1 MKSRKWVLISLIV
14 FLIAVVG
21 IQLSWKFFS
30 INDRLLTLLLG
41 EIKPNIQGNVS
52 IEKLE
57 VRLGTIH
64 LKGIEIAWKN
74 QPYIVDVKD
83 LRLGFNLFNLLK
95 YNFNPLRFI
104 SDIAVDHP
112 RFVFKYSP
120 HAPVPAQKGKSIS
133 TDSLAKDM
141 MPSKYRQR
149 LIDFKFVGR
158 IVLTQGEVGV
168 QDSSGKTHEIIQNLD
183 GWINT
188 ENLSKAI
195 VRMNGRFLV
204 AKRDNLGVNGQIN
217 VKMGILDSLRL
228 NIINSDLT
236 KAFPENAVS
245 QFQIKRGEMSGRLLL
260 TEKNLESPQ
269 KLNLSGNIWLKNVD
283 VNFLNNKIPIR
294 NLSYKIRIRHWNA
307 QFVEATQD
315 IFGKEVRI
323 AGTIKNI
330 LNPVLDLSLT
340 SNGLNIRRI
349 LKAAVPGWK
358 GRLTGL
364 VKPAVKVVGSAYN
377 PQVTGELST
386 SGVVFNDFPIHRA
399 KILFSWKKSEFS
411 LKRAILKSHDLL
423 ASFSGSLTQPG
434 KKANGAFTY
443 RINGNVMPLLKGVP
457 IRNLDKL
464 LLSLNGNLQIEK
476 GNLLNACSFSM
487 AGIGEKIDSLRLAGS
502 STFQNRFF
510 RINLKEPTGNFRG
523 RLSMDYN
530 QRQPIL
536 NAEMLHFGNTLW
548 DVLPLPFEK
557 HLAKHLTVSLKINGK
572 KSNYVYT
579 IVGERKNTESLIP
592 GLFQIDGAITAKN
605 QETAVSGKILYFPL
619 SGTSVPGDIQLKI
632 DSERIELQEYRLG
645 NYYYMTGSL
654 NRKNQGIKAQI
665 QIEQAQ
671 LSHVFD
677 GILLQPV
684 MNVHGYVTGLV
695 SLWGT
700 LTDPKVV
707 GQFNLKRGIFNGYG
721 YYNGL
726 ISFEFAKKLF
736 RVGQLVLNREQEQ
749 ILSISGATNISTKK
763 LNFQIHGKN
772 VDMQFLSQLFGSRF
786 NFLSGRSTFD
796 LSLLDRWESPDIR
809 GHLEFRKGRLFFVNF
824 DRMSMDL
831 GKNPQEI
838 NNGSGRPG
846 IRIRKMTLIRE
857 NKFTV
862 HSTAFFPFSN
872 NREMDVRL
880 KGKGDFLALLLEN
893 IRFFSRT
900 ASQSAFSFSIGGT
913 YSAPVY
919 TGGTVDFKKG
929 EIDFQDVLPPARE
942 LAGHVQLE
950 PQGQFVHIQN
960 LSGTLAGEP
969 IIIKSFGGDIKSK
982 RPLDPLIIHSWGLN
996 FGVIGLKT
1004 GQKGLPVHI
1013 PGMMGKGE
1021 KVWIVAKGK
1030 APGEY
1035 FYLAGT
1041 SEHPT
1046 LRGFAYIRDGN
1057 ITYPFEE
1064 GKKKPEKKNKKPG
1077 FMTDVLNRMV
1087 WDITVLPQKNVRY
1100 VKTVAGLLD
1109 KVWINAIVTSPEN
1122 GLHFSGSISDQSFR
1136 IVGKV
1141 ESTRGT
1147 IEYLDL
1153 NFSVAK
1159 FGAEFDRS
1167 QILPVVYGRA
1177 RTTVTDSTGFP
1188 YNIYLTLYTVD
1199 PATKI
1204 EQERGRWGKI
1214 RFRLSTD
1221 NPNIGTSEGQILT
1234 ALGYYSLGYSSK
1246 NNAKL
1251 RSMATDVIGISADR
1265 LLLRPLFRPVE
1276 RRLESAL
1283 HVGMV
1288 SIRSRFAQNMIELNY
1303 NRDSY
1308 YSRQIDPR
1316 YLLFRSTQITIGKYL
1331 KNNLF
1336 LLYSGEIEA
1345 GLDPRYQEKG
1355 VGLKHTFDLEYR
1367 IKPNLLLELQ
1377 YNYDSLL
1384 LLHKQDLRLQIRH
1397 SFTF

>member
-14 FLIAVVG
+14 FLVAVVAV
-21 IQLSWKFFS
+21 QLSWKIFS

-41 EIKPNIQGNVS
+41 EIKPNVQGNVS

-57 VRLGTIH
+57 VKLGTIH
-64 LKGIEIAWKN
+64 LKGIRIAWEN

-83 LRLGFNLFNLLK
+83 LRLGFDLLNLLR

-104 SDIAVDHP
+104 SDIVVDHP
-112 RFVFKYSP
+112 RFVFKYAP
-120 HAPVPAQKGKSIS
+120 HKFTSTAKGKSIS
-133 TDSLAKDM
+133 KDSLSEDM
-141 MPSKYRQR
+141 MPAQYRQR

-158 IVLTQGEVGV
+158 IVLTQGIVAI
-168 QDSSGKTHEIIQNLD
+168 QDSSGKTHGIIQNLD

-195 VRMNGRFLV
+195 VRMNGRFLG
-204 AKRDNLGVNGQIN
+204 ARQDNLGVNGQIN
-217 VKMGILDSLRL
+217 VKKGILDSLRL

-236 KAFPENAVS
+236 KAFPGKIMS
-245 QFQIKRGEMSGRLLL
+245 QFEIKRGEMSGRLLL
-260 TEKNLESPQ
+260 TEKSPKLPQ
-269 KLNLSGNIWLKNVD
+269 KLNLSGNIRLKNVD
-283 VNFLNNKIPIR
+283 ANILDNKIPVR
-294 NLSYKIRIRHWNA
+294 NLSYNIKINHWNA
-307 QFVEATQD
+307 KFVEATQS
-315 IFGKEVRI
+315 IFGEDVRMEGAI
-323 AGTIKNI
+323 NNI
-330 LNPVLDLSLT
+330 LNPVFDLSLA
-340 SNGLNIRRI
+340 SNALNIRRI
-349 LKAAVPGWK
+349 LKAAAPGWR
-358 GRLTGL
+358 GHLSGM
-364 VKPAVKVVGSAYN
+364 VQAMVKVSGSVYN
-377 PQVTGELST
+377 PEVVGNLWS
-386 SGVVFNDFPIHRA
+386 SGLAFNDFPIHRA
-399 KILFSWKKSEFS
+399 KILFSWQKSGFL
-411 LKRAILKSHDLL
+411 LKRAALRSHKLVARL
-423 ASFSGSLTQPG
+423 SGNLTQPG
-434 KKANGAFTY
+434 KKANGTFTY
-443 RINGNVMPLLKGVP
+443 RINGNVLPLLKGVP
-457 IRNLDKL
+457 LQNLDEL
-464 LLSLNGNLQIEK
+464 LLSLNGNLRIER
-476 GNLLNACSFSM
+476 GNLLNACAFSM
-487 AGIGEKIDSLRLAGS
+487 AGIGEKIDSLRLTGS
-502 STFQNRFF
+502 STFQNRFLL
-510 RINLKEPTGNFRG
+510 INLKESAGNFQG
-523 RLSMDYN
+523 RLSMNYS
-530 QRQPIL
+530 QPQPIL
-536 NAEMLHFGNTLW
+536 NAELLHFGDAFW
-548 DVLPLPFEK
+548 DVLPFPFEK
-557 HLAKHLTVSLKINGK
+557 HLKKHLTVSLKINGK

-579 IVGERKNTESLIP
+579 VVAERKNTESLIP
-592 GLFQIDGAITAKN
+592 SLFQIDGTITAKN
-605 QETAVSGKILYFPL
+605 RETAVSGNIQYFPL
-619 SGTSVPGDIQLKI
+619 SGTSVSGDIRLKI
-632 DSERIELQEYRLG
+632 SPELIQLQEYRLG
-645 NYYYMTGSL
+645 SYYYMTGKL
-654 NRKNQGIKAQI
+654 NRKNQGIRAQI
-665 QIEQAQ
+665 QIDSAK

-677 GILLQPV
+677 GIFLQPV
-684 MNVHGYVTGLV
+684 LNLHGYMTGLISIWG
-695 SLWGT
+695 SLA
-700 LTDPKVV
+700 DPKVV
-707 GQFNLKRGIFNGYG
+707 GQFNLKQGVFNGYG

-726 ISFEFAKKLF
+726 IAFEFAEKLF
-736 RVGQLVLNREQEQ
+736 RVDQLVLNRDQEQ
-749 ILSISGATNISTKK
+749 ILAVSGATNISDKQ

-809 GHLEFRKGRLFFVNF
+809 GHLEFRKGRLFFVNY

-831 GKNPQEI
+831 GKNPSED
-838 NNGSGRPG
+838 NNGREKSG

-872 NREMDVRL
+872 NQEMDVRL
-880 KGKGDFLALLLEN
+880 KGNGDFLALLLED
-893 IRFFSRT
+893 IPFFSRT
-900 ASQSAFSFSIGGT
+900 TSQSTFSFSIGGT
-913 YSAPVY
+913 YSAPIY
-919 TGGTVDFKKG
+919 TGGAVDFKKG
-929 EIDFQDVLPPARE
+929 EMDFQDVLPPARK
-942 LAGHVQLE
+942 LAGHVRLE
-950 PQGQFVHIQN
+950 PQGQFVHITN
-960 LSGTLAGEP
+960 LTGTLAGEP
-969 IIIKSFGGDIKSK
+969 IVLKSFGKDLKSR
-982 RPLDPLIIHSWGLN
+982 RPLEPLVIHSWGLN

-1004 GQKGLPVHI
+1004 SQKGIPIHI
-1013 PGMMGKGE
+1013 PGMMEKGE
-1021 KVWIVAKGK
+1021 KVWVTAKGK

-1057 ITYPFEE
+1057 ITYPFDE
-1064 GKKKPEKKNKKPG
+1064 GKKKSEKKNKKPD
-1077 FMTDVLNRMV
+1077 FITDVLNRMV
-1087 WDITVLPQKNVRY
+1087 WDITVLPQRNVHY
-1100 VKTVAGLLD
+1100 VKTIAGLLD

-1122 GLHFSGSISDQSFR
+1122 GLHFSGTISDQTFR

-1153 NFSVAK
+1153 NFSVEK

-1188 YNIYLTLYTVD
+1188 YNIYLTLYTLD
-1199 PATKI
+1199 PITKI

-1234 ALGYYSLGYSSK
+1234 ALGYYSLGYSTK

-1283 HVGMV
+1283 HVDMV
-1288 SIRSRFAQNMIELNY
+1288 NIRSRFAQNMIELNY
-1303 NRDSY
+1303 NRDIY

-1316 YLLFRSTQITIGKYL
+1316 YLIFRSTQITIGKYL

-1384 LLHKQDLRLQIRH
+1384 LLHKQDLRLQVRH
-1397 SFTF
+1397 SFMF